1 MTNPV
6 ALFRQRLAETPA
18 WRIWAMFGIALTMI
32 VGSHYLVGRFT
43 FGHDPQATKSLP
55 YKTYI
60 IDRHEHHYT
69 VGDYAAFEAGHRY
82 PQLPVRTF
90 LKRIV
95 AGPGGEIIVRNGV
108 VFVDGDRRGTVD
120 VGADYFGKPIDAFD
134 RHVRLDVGEYW
145 LMGIHERSLDSRY
158 FGPVSSDRLVGRAYP
173 IY

>member
-1 MTNPV
+1 LSPTVGVTLLAAESAPV
-6 ALFRQRLAETPA
+6 ADDILVAGPDTILAAPA
-18 WRIWAMFGIALTMI
+18 G
-32 VGSHYLVGRFT
+32 
-43 FGHDPQATKSLP
+43 Q
-55 YKTYI
+55 
-60 IDRHEHHYT
+60 
-69 VGDYAAFEAGHRY
+69 
-82 PQLPVRTF
+82 
-90 LKRIV
+90 RIV